1 MSDDTNRGTTM
12 EELAKSPRVWIGVI
26 VAVVVV
32 VCAAWVG
39 LLSLLNVR
47 ERRHEIGLL
56 RALGFGSGP
65 IAGLFI
71 TRSALMG
78 LIGALS
84 GFGVGTWLALEL
96 GGDIF
101 KITFKSAEPAW
112 DTFLP
117 LVLGAPVLAA
127 LAGLL
132 PAVVAVTQDPATVL
146 TEE

>member
-1 MSDDTNRGTTM
+1 
-12 EELAKSPRVWIGVI
+12 
-26 VAVVVV
+26 
-32 VCAAWVG
+32 
-39 LLSLLNVR
+39 
-47 ERRHEIGLL
+47 
-56 RALGFGSGP
+56 
-65 IAGLFI
+65 
-71 TRSALMG
+71 
-78 LIGALS
+78 
-84 GFGVGTWLALEL
+84 LALEL